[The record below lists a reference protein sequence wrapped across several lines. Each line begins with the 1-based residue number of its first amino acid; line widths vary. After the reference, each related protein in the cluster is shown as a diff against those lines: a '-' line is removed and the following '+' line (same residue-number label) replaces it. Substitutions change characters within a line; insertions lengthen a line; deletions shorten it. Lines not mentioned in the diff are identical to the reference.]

1 MSSSRIGVGHL
12 SVDDSY
18 YSDDD
23 SKVVVALP
31 AWVFVDLLPQ

>member
-1 MSSSRIGVGHL
+1 LWASQDETRVMEV
-12 SVDDSY
+12 Y